1 MHCLTFVTLQ
11 LAQLVFSRDV
21 HVFFA
26 ETFDNS
32 SWESRWVQVDLPGI
46 NGPAARFEWSAGD
59 WFVNDSIQRGL
70 RTSTPLRHYAA
81 SARFQKFSNR
91 GKDLVLQFSV
101 KHENEDLSLCA
112 GGYVKLLH
120 HDFDQS
126 TFGGT
131 APYQIMFG
139 PDICGYDVSVIHL
152 IFNWK
157 GRLLHR
163 NPEISLDFDER
174 DSKSHIYTLL
184 LSPDNTYKIY
194 IDLREKSSGK
204 LHDFWDFPKMTIDDP
219 TDRKPKDWIE
229 HRRIVDPEV
238 KKPEPCMVWWL
249 FYYLYVRMRIYHYF
263 DWCWCIMLSLWIL
276 IMFLYIWLVL
286 LLFLGTVLFRA
297 LEIGILH
304 AQIISQFCNFTW
316 KSIIMNSKSEPR
328 RIGWKISLFQ
338 TPLLRN
344 LSSGMMRRMVL
355 LLPHWWRTLYTKVP
369 GFLPKWTIPSF
380 VVNGNHGNVEILS
393 MKKKFM
399 LIRIWEQLDWNFGQY
414 MRVPFSTTF
423 WFVILGNMPKG
434 KPWNCKRFWW
444 KSLKHEENGR
454 KHMRSRKLQI
464 TFALSIYDGKPKE
477 GWGQW
482 SWNVYKTSERKQRYE
497 MKKFRSHVF
506 SQSWVQ
512 HASAGCNWCKKLMK
526 VLEWLKIKRL
536 SYGNLRC
543 PGSLLSSCQAFFWPS
558 QNVVPVDK
566 YTCCNISKSKS
577 IVSKPST
584 MDYMFNLQ
592 VW

>member
-1 MHCLTFVTLQ
+1 MAMHCLTFVTLR

-59 WFVNDSIQRGL
+59 WFVNDSQRGL

-238 KKPEPCMVWWL
+238 KKPEPYPCL
-249 FYYLYVRMRIYHYF
+249 SI
-263 DWCWCIMLSLWIL
+263 IMLIDVDALCFLCEYYVSLDLTFI
-276 IMFLYIWLVL
+276 IAVP
-286 LLFLGTVLFRA
+286 GKCPFRA
-297 LEIGILH
+297 LEIEMLH
-304 AQIISQFCNFTW
+304 AQIIISQRRNFTRDFNHYELQVRTKEDWVEDQLVPDPFASKPLEWDDEEDGPFVAPLVENPLYKGPWFPAKVDNPEFRGEW
-316 KSIIMNSKSEPR
+316 KPRQRGNPEYEEEVYAYSDLGAIGLELWTVHEGSIFDNILICDSWDYAKGEAMK
-328 RIGWKISLFQ
+328 LQ
-338 TPLLRN
+338 
-344 LSSGMMRRMVL
+344 
-355 LLPHWWRTLYTKVP
+355 
-369 GFLPKWTIPSF
+369 
-380 VVNGNHGNVEILS
+380 EILVKEPEARRKWKEAHEVKETS
-393 MKKKFM
+393 NN
-399 LIRIWEQLDWNFGQY
+399 IRFEGASHLD
-414 MRVPFSTTF
+414 
-423 WFVILGNMPKG
+423 L
-434 KPWNCKRFWW
+434 
-444 KSLKHEENGR
+444 
-454 KHMRSRKLQI
+454 
-464 TFALSIYDGKPKE
+464 
-477 GWGQW
+477 
-482 SWNVYKTSERKQRYE
+482 
-497 MKKFRSHVF
+497 
-506 SQSWVQ
+506 
-512 HASAGCNWCKKLMK
+512 
-526 VLEWLKIKRL
+526 
-536 SYGNLRC
+536 
-543 PGSLLSSCQAFFWPS
+543 
-558 QNVVPVDK
+558 
-566 YTCCNISKSKS
+566 
-577 IVSKPST
+577 
-584 MDYMFNLQ
+584 
-592 VW
+592 